1 MSLIIEDKDRLNALA
16 DTIINANGSNA
27 TQPATVEELK
37 EQISNLIPL
46 KSKFA
51 SGVVIPATEIS
62 INNMPEIPFNLGND
76 DNGKP
81 IIPDMI
87 LIYQPQPIEDGSTLE
102 TCNIVTMFFPKLV
115 RILTPGSE
123 QLMTGYSHYKKTEQ
137 NYNSGSI
144 YGANYEYTRIT
155 DSSFF
160 LAPHKLYL
168 WKAQQP
174 IVWMQFKF

>member
-102 TCNIVTMFFPKLV
+102 KCNILTILFPKLV

-137 NYNSGSI
+137 NYNSGAI
-144 YGANYEYTRIT
+144 YGANFEYTRIT

-160 LAPHKLYL
+160 LAPHKSYF

-174 IVWMQFKF
+174 VVWMQFKF

>member
-16 DTIINANGSNA
+16 DSITNANKSNG
-27 TQPATVEELK
+27 TKSATVAELT
-37 EQISNLIPL
+37 EQVQRIVPQSVAF
-46 KSKFA
+46 S
-51 SGVVIPATEIS
+51 SGVVIPATEIG
-62 INNMPEIPFNLGND
+62 IDNMPEIPFNLGND

-102 TCNIVTMFFPKLV
+102 YCNILTILFPKLV

-123 QLMTGYSHYKKTEQ
+123 QLMTGYSQYKKTEQ

-144 YGANYEYTRIT
+144 YGANFEYTRIT
-155 DSSFF
+155 ETSFF
-160 LAPHKLYL
+160 LAPHKSYL

-174 IVWMQFKF
+174 IVWMQLKF